1 MLQIGDKVEVLDDV
15 IRGKVVKL
23 EDEKVTILTT
33 EGFELKFHI
42 SEVIKIKEDDS
53 LKFGIFP
60 TEALEKDKQKKR
72 SPNTPRKKE
81 KKAPPMEVDL
91 HIHQLTNLSK
101 RMTNHEM
108 LTLQVDTARHK
119 LEFAIRNRI
128 QRIVFIHGVGEG
140 VLRSELEFL
149 FGRYSNVTYYDAEYA
164 TYGAGAT
171 EVYIYQN

>member
-1 MLQIGDKVEVLDDV
+1 
-15 IRGKVVKL
+15 
-23 EDEKVTILTT
+23 
-33 EGFELKFHI
+33 
-42 SEVIKIKEDDS
+42 
-53 LKFGIFP
+53 
-60 TEALEKDKQKKR
+60 
-72 SPNTPRKKE
+72 
-81 KKAPPMEVDL
+81 MEVDL